1 MIQEKVLTTR
11 EKSPF
16 KTRVM
21 AATAGLQMLVAK
33 ACTPTV
39 FAAEQQQNSGD
50 GTIWSVGQTAG
61 KNLFDNMK
69 NLYCDG
75 LFLPLLA
82 LNLILLAVTKDDKKR
97 GVLRYAL
104 IVLVVV
110 YIIFNATGTI
120 IKTIT
125 DFIATSNIS

>member
-21 AATAGLQMLVAK
+21 AATAGLQMLVAR

-39 FAAEQQQNSGD
+39 FAAEQQNSGD
-50 GTIWSVGQTAG
+50 GTIWAVGQTAG
-61 KNLFDNMK
+61 KNLFDKMK

-104 IVLVVV
+104 IMLVVV